1 MNPKF
6 VVVPSLLVL
15 STALCLAQTPA
26 KPATAPKTPAATAPA
41 DAMQAGKKE
50 AGKMAHQHQMAAP
63 AAHVALS
70 PDDLKWGPSPPSMPA
85 GAEMAVLEGDP
96 TKAGVPFTL
105 RAKLPDGYT
114 VPPHWHP
121 TDERVT
127 VLQGTLL
134 VDHADKVDLA
144 TAHAMAAGSFMKM
157 PKQMHHY
164 ASAKGETIIQVSATG
179 PFAITYVNPADDPR
193 KMTMTKK

>member
-1 MNPKF
+1 MNPKI
-6 VVVPSLLVL
+6 VVVPSLLLL

-26 KPATAPKTPAATAPA
+26 KPATAPAQASAKTAA
-41 DAMQAGKKE
+41 DATQAGKTHT
-50 AGKMAHQHQMAAP
+50 GKMTRQTAAP
-63 AAHVALS
+63 AAHVMMS
-70 PDDLKWGPSPPSMPA
+70 PDDLKWGPAPPGLPA
-85 GAEMAVLEGDP
+85 GAQMAVLDGNPE
-96 TKAGVPFTL
+96 KAGVPFTL

-134 VDHADKVDLA
+134 VDHADKVNLD
-144 TAHAMAAGSFMKM
+144 TAHALTAGSFMRM

-164 ASAKGETIIQVSATG
+164 ASAKGETIIQVNGTG
-179 PFAITYVNPADDPR
+179 PFAVTYVNPADDPR